1 MLDILY
7 FVATLETRSL
17 TKPVL
22 AKEYSLRKI
31 IVAPRPASDNR
42 RCNL

>member
-7 FVATLETRSL
+7 FMATLDTRLL

-31 IVAPRPASDNR
+31 IAPRPASDNR